1 MMLRQVG
8 FDYVSNNMHMKSE
21 RKGIENTRSIMAI
34 DEEEVPQI
42 DGSEDEAWRIVDVD
56 EEGSSENC

>member
-42 DGSEDEAWRIVDVD
+42 DGSEDEALAHRRRR
-56 EEGSSENC
+56 